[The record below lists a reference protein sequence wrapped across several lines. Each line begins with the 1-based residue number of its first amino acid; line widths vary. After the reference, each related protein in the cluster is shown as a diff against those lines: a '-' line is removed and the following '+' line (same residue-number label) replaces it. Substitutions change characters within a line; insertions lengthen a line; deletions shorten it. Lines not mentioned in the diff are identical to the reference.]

1 MYKHILIPTDG
12 SELAG
17 HAVTH
22 GLSLAK
28 SMGAKVTV
36 VVVETPFN
44 VFSVSES
51 RARHMSEEFAK
62 HEEQIKKHAAAV
74 LSHARDKA
82 KASNVPCDTLQM
94 EHEQPYQAIISAAND
109 KGCDLIVMAS
119 HGRGGLTR
127 WFLGSVAEDL
137 LRQAKAPVMLVRASQ
152 APAGE
157 SLPLP
162 TMSIAV

>member
-62 HEEQIKKHAAAV
+62 HEEQIKKHAATV
-74 LSHARDKA
+74 LTHARDKA
-82 KASNVPCDTLQM
+82 KASDVPCETLQM

-119 HGRGGLTR
+119 HGRSGISAVL
-127 WFLGSVAEDL
+127 LGSVTNKVL
-137 LRQAKAPVMLVRASQ
+137 THTKTPVLVCH
-152 APAGE
+152 
-157 SLPLP
+157 
-162 TMSIAV
+162 

>member
-119 HGRGGLTR
+119 HGRSGISAVL
-127 WFLGSVAEDL
+127 LGSVTNKVL
-137 LRQAKAPVMLVRASQ
+137 THTKTPVLVCH
-152 APAGE
+152 
-157 SLPLP
+157 
-162 TMSIAV
+162 

>member
-36 VVVETPFN
+36 VVVEAPFN

-51 RARHMSEEFAK
+51 RARHMSEEFTK

-119 HGRGGLTR
+119 HGRSGISAVL
-127 WFLGSVAEDL
+127 LGSVTNKVL
-137 LRQAKAPVMLVRASQ
+137 THTKTPVLVCH
-152 APAGE
+152 
-157 SLPLP
+157 
-162 TMSIAV
+162 

>member
-74 LSHARDKA
+74 LTHARDKA
-82 KASNVPCDTLQM
+82 KASDVPCETLQM

-119 HGRGGLTR
+119 HGRSGISAVL
-127 WFLGSVAEDL
+127 LGSVTNKVL
-137 LRQAKAPVMLVRASQ
+137 THTKTPVLVCH
-152 APAGE
+152 
-157 SLPLP
+157 
-162 TMSIAV
+162 